1 LSTTEPR
8 RRADAQRNRKQILDA
23 AKRLYA
29 AGDFA
34 GPERVAREAGVG
46 VGTLYRHFPNREA
59 LAAAVYDDELTLVA
73 EAAGEL
79 LATSPPADALRAW
92 MNRFA
97 QRLEHKRAMGD
108 VMRALADSR
117 AVTAHDTRARLAG
130 AAQHV
135 LDAGIAA
142 GTFRP
147 GSRGDDL
154 VAALLGICLACPE
167 PEQQEQAAR
176 LMDLLLAGVRA
187 STI

>member
-8 RRADAQRNRKQILDA
+8 RRADAQRNRTQILEA

-73 EAAGEL
+73 EAAAEL
-79 LATSPPADALRAW
+79 AAAHPPADALRRW
-92 MNRFA
+92 MDRFA

-108 VMRALADSR
+108 VMRALADSHV
-117 AVTAHDTRARLAG
+117 VTAHGTRTRLAG
-130 AAQHV
+130 AAQLL
-135 LDAGIAA
+135 LDTGIAA
-142 GTFRP
+142 GEFRA

-167 PEQQEQAAR
+167 PEQQEQAGR
-176 LMDLLLAGVRA
+176 LMDLLVAGV
-187 STI
+187 SG

>member
-1 LSTTEPR
+1 LSTEPR
-8 RRADAQRNRKQILDA
+8 RRADAQRNREQILDA

-73 EAAGEL
+73 QAADEL
-79 LATSPPADALRAW
+79 LATLAPADALRRW
-92 MNRFA
+92 MDRFA
-97 QRLEHKRAMGD
+97 RRLEHKRAMGD
-108 VMRALADSR
+108 VMRALSGSQ
-117 AVTAHDTRARLAG
+117 VVSAHHTRARLAA
-130 AAQHV
+130 AAQRL

-142 GTFRP
+142 GDLRADA
-147 GSRGDDL
+147 RGDDL

-167 PEQQEQAAR
+167 PEQQEQAGR

-187 STI
+187 GA